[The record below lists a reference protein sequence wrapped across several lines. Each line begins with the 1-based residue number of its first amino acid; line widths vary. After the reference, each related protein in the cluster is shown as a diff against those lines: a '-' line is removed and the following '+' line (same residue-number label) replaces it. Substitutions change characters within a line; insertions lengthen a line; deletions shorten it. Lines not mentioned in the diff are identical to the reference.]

1 MTWLW
6 ALLGLVALQRLGE
19 LIYARRNTARLL
31 AQGGRERGAR
41 HYPLIVLL
49 HLAWLAAMAV
59 LVPAET
65 QPLWP
70 WLALFFLL
78 QAGRLWVLASLGP
91 YWTTRIITLAKA
103 PLVRHGPYR
112 FLKHPNYLV
121 VALEIAVLPLAFGAW
136 QIALV
141 FSLLNALVLAQRIK
155 VEDSALAERRDQA
168 PRRSTSISS
177 PPF

>member
-6 ALLGLVALQRLGE
+6 ALLGLVVLQRLGE
-19 LIYARRNTARLL
+19 LVYAHRNTARLL

-70 WLALFFLL
+70 WPALFFLL

-91 YWTTRIITLAKA
+91 YWTTRIITLANA

-121 VALEIAVLPLAFGAW
+121 VALEIAVLPLVFGAW

-141 FSLLNALVLAQRIK
+141 FSLLNALILAHRIRI
-155 VEDSALAERRDQA
+155 EDSALAERRD
-168 PRRSTSISS
+168 
-177 PPF
+177 

>member
-6 ALLGLVALQRLGE
+6 ALLGLVVLQRLAE
-19 LIYARRNTARLL
+19 LVYAHRNTARLL

-49 HLAWLAAMAV
+49 HLAWLAAMAA

-91 YWTTRIITLAKA
+91 YWTTRIITLADA

-121 VALEIAVLPLAFGAW
+121 VTLEIAVLPLAFGAW

-141 FSLLNALVLAQRIK
+141 FSLLNALILAHRIRI
-155 VEDSALAERRDQA
+155 EDSALAERRD
-168 PRRSTSISS
+168 
-177 PPF
+177 

>member
-6 ALLGLVALQRLGE
+6 ALLGLVVLQRLGE
-19 LIYARRNTARLL
+19 LIYAHRNTARLL
-31 AQGGRERGAR
+31 AQGGREFGAR

-49 HLAWLAAMAV
+49 HLAWLAAMAA

-65 QPLWP
+65 PPLWP

-78 QAGRLWVLASLGP
+78 QASRLWVLASLGP
-91 YWTTRIITLAKA
+91 YWTTRIITLANA

-141 FSLLNALVLAQRIK
+141 FSLLNALILAHRIRI
-155 VEDSALAERRDQA
+155 EDSALAGRRD
-168 PRRSTSISS
+168 
-177 PPF
+177 

>member
-1 MTWLW
+1 VTWLW
-6 ALLGLVALQRLGE
+6 ALLGLVALQRMCE

-49 HLAWLAAMAV
+49 HLAWLAALAV
-59 LVPAET
+59 LVPADT
-65 QPLWP
+65 PPVWP
-70 WLALFFLL
+70 WLAFFLLL

-91 YWTTRIITLAKA
+91 YWTTRIITLPNA

-112 FLKHPNYLV
+112 FLKHPNYLL
-121 VALEIAVLPLAFGAW
+121 VALEIAALPLAFGAW

-141 FSLLNALVLAQRIK
+141 FTALNAVLLAQRIRI
-155 VEDSALAERRDQA
+155 EEAALAERRDQTRQA
-168 PRRSTSISS
+168 TTSISS
-177 PPF
+177 PPV

>member
-6 ALLGLVALQRLGE
+6 ALLGLVVLQRLGE
-19 LIYARRNTARLL
+19 LIYAHRNTTRLL

-49 HLAWLAAMAV
+49 HLAWLAAMAA

-65 QPLWP
+65 PPLWP

-91 YWTTRIITLAKA
+91 YWTTRIITLANA

-141 FSLLNALVLAQRIK
+141 FSLLNALLLAHRIRI
-155 VEDSALAERRDQA
+155 EDSALAERRD
-168 PRRSTSISS
+168 
-177 PPF
+177 